1 MHDTDAI
8 RRDHPI
14 ANVAAAA
21 GLELRPTGGRLAGV
35 CPFHR
40 DTRPSL
46 VVYPANR
53 SYYCFG
59 CGAGGDVI
67 DFVSRL
73 HGVDFREA
81 VALLAGTHVPPMPAN
96 RRPPAVAVPEVDP
109 LKAGPLIEAAV
120 AFYEDSI
127 WSRPNVLDYLESR
140 GIHERTVRRFRLG
153 FGVAGL
159 AGHLRDRNLDIE
171 TAHQLGL
178 LDEDREC
185 FTGRIIIPDIV
196 AGRAIWSTGRRLS
209 DREPRYLNL
218 RLPKPFLGL
227 ASAQGEAVVVTE
239 GPFDWLTAVEW
250 GFWSVALLGTRVPG
264 RGGAAAGT
272 LRRGLPR
279 VACWRRRPQRSRLP
293 ARRTQRVRAL
303 RPRRAPQCPRHPA
316 TCRMTDSANGGLPHG
331 VLDLVAQPLDLA
343 LVRERA
349 RDDGSVFAYLEGQAI
364 IDQAN
369 RIFGYGGW
377 GAEVIGEPQYQ
388 AAEVVDQSSGELLA
402 HGMYTVAVRVTVNGC
417 PPKGDVGSGF
427 VTERTLEAHSNA
439 AKAAVTDAIKRA
451 FRQFGQQFGNSLNE
465 RRTGTLASPAKLDD
479 MRQRVV
485 ALSGRLGVDEARTRS
500 WFQERCGLGL
510 DDAAEREL
518 SSAIKALASELNER
532 ETQRRK
538 AA

>member
-14 ANVAAAA
+14 ADAAAA
-21 GLELRPTGGRLAGV
+21 CGLELRPTGGRLVGV
-35 CPFHR
+35 CPFHG

-73 HGVDFREA
+73 HRVDFREA
-81 VALLAGTHVPPMPAN
+81 VALLARAHVPAMPAGVP
-96 RRPPAVAVPEVDP
+96 RPPTVAVPEVDP

-196 AGRAIWSTGRRLS
+196 AGRAIWFTGRRLS

-264 RGGAAAGT
+264 RAAQLLERFDEVYLVLDPDEAGREAT
-272 LRRGLPR
+272 AELCERLGERAIS
-279 VACWRRRPQRSRLP
+279 VVLP
-293 ARRTQRVRAL
+293 AGVADLNGLGCRRDGRSAFVR
-303 RPRRAPQCPRHPA
+303 C
-316 TCRMTDSANGGLPHG
+316 
-331 VLDLVAQPLDLA
+331 VLAA
-343 LVRERA
+343 HRNA
-349 RDDGSVFAYLEGQAI
+349 R
-364 IDQAN
+364 
-369 RIFGYGGW
+369 
-377 GAEVIGEPQYQ
+377 
-388 AAEVVDQSSGELLA
+388 
-402 HGMYTVAVRVTVNGC
+402 
-417 PPKGDVGSGF
+417 
-427 VTERTLEAHSNA
+427 
-439 AKAAVTDAIKRA
+439 
-451 FRQFGQQFGNSLNE
+451 
-465 RRTGTLASPAKLDD
+465 GT
-479 MRQRVV
+479 RQR
-485 ALSGRLGVDEARTRS
+485 
-500 WFQERCGLGL
+500 
-510 DDAAEREL
+510 AA
-518 SSAIKALASELNER
+518 
-532 ETQRRK
+532 
-538 AA
+538 